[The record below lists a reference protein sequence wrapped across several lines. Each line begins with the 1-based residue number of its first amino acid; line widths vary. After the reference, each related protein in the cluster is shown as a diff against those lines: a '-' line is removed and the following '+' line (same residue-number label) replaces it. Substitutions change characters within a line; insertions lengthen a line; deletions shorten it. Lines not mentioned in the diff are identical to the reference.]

1 LVGITGT
8 NGRLPSL
15 LYYINYSKAGFKVGL
30 ISTVKILVDD
40 IDKATHTTPDSIT
53 INHYLAEMRD
63 SGLNIVLWKYSSKE
77 QKHCIS

>member
-15 LYYINYSKAGFKVGL
+15 LYYQLFKTGFKVGL

-40 IDKATHTTPDSIT
+40 IDTKQHIQHQIQLPLIIT
-53 INHYLAEMRD
+53 WQREMQV
-63 SGLNIVLWKYSSKE
+63 LNIVLWK
-77 QKHCIS
+77 